1 MPKSELVLA
10 VIRQE
15 SEFDQTAN
23 SYVGA
28 KGLMQLMTYTAK
40 LVAKQAKLPYSKS
53 RLTLINIF
61 NRNYLRKNFI

>member
-1 MPKSELVLA
+1 MPKPELVLA

-15 SEFDQTAN
+15 SEFDHRAN

-40 LVAKQAKLPYSKS
+40 LVAKNSQTILFQ
-53 RLTLINIF
+53 I
-61 NRNYLRKNFI
+61 